1 MHHPGSK
8 PKQAITMIESSP
20 SLVPPHPP
28 VNLDGEKI
36 PPDTEFR
43 PTIDLRDPLPPLP
56 ELMANGGRLL
66 VTLILREMPY
76 REYLKTQ
83 HWDDVRRASLALFH
97 YRCGICLQSKPL
109 DVHHVDTTYES
120 RGRETPKDTMPL
132 CRKCHGMQHDLLRAQ
147 TRAQMEARFAK

>member
-1 MHHPGSK
+1 MSTTWRCLGAGSLGTLW
-8 PKQAITMIESSP
+8 ATR
-20 SLVPPHPP
+20 LARA
-28 VNLDGEKI
+28 G
-36 PPDTEFR
+36 
-43 PTIDLRDPLPPLP
+43 LP
-56 ELMANGGRLL
+56 

-147 TRAQMEARFAK
+147 TRAQIRSQ